1 MPLDF
6 CFREEI
12 MTQLESARKGI
23 ITPQMKAV
31 AEAEGVDAEFV
42 RSGVAEGTIVI
53 SANVKHTSL
62 RPCGIGRGLTTKV
75 NANIGTSSDY
85 GDIDTELAKLKIA
98 VEAGADAVMDLSTG
112 GDISAV
118 RRAVV
123 QASTV
128 PIGTVP
134 LYQAGIKAIEKYGAI
149 VKMTPDDIFDS
160 IAEHIADGVDFL
172 TVHCGVTKSAIDRL
186 KKQGRVADVVSRGG
200 AFMMGWIL
208 NNGCE
213 NPLYEYYDRLLEMAR
228 EYDVTLSLGD
238 GMRPGCLADATDRSQ
253 IEELLTIGELVDRA
267 WAAGVQVMVE
277 GPGHVPLN
285 LIEANVKL
293 EKTICKGAPF
303 YVLGPLVTDIGAGYD
318 HITGAIGGAL
328 AAAAGTDFLCYVTPA
343 EHLSLPD
350 PEDVRQGVMAS
361 RIAAHAGDIV
371 KGVKGAAER
380 DRQMAVARK
389 NLDWETQ
396 AKLALD
402 PQRVQSV
409 HSGQHATTTNA
420 CSMCGKFC
428 AMELVKEYLGVSTPG
443 C

>member
-1 MPLDF
+1 
-6 CFREEI
+6 

-42 RSGVAEGTIVI
+42 RRGVAEGTIVI

-160 IAEHIADGVDFL
+160 IA
-172 TVHCGVTKSAIDRL
+172 
-186 KKQGRVADVVSRGG
+186 
-200 AFMMGWIL
+200 
-208 NNGCE
+208 
-213 NPLYEYYDRLLEMAR
+213 
-228 EYDVTLSLGD
+228 
-238 GMRPGCLADATDRSQ
+238 
-253 IEELLTIGELVDRA
+253 
-267 WAAGVQVMVE
+267 
-277 GPGHVPLN
+277 
-285 LIEANVKL
+285 
-293 EKTICKGAPF
+293 
-303 YVLGPLVTDIGAGYD
+303 
-318 HITGAIGGAL
+318 
-328 AAAAGTDFLCYVTPA
+328 
-343 EHLSLPD
+343 
-350 PEDVRQGVMAS
+350 
-361 RIAAHAGDIV
+361 
-371 KGVKGAAER
+371 
-380 DRQMAVARK
+380 
-389 NLDWETQ
+389 
-396 AKLALD
+396 
-402 PQRVQSV
+402 
-409 HSGQHATTTNA
+409 
-420 CSMCGKFC
+420 
-428 AMELVKEYLGVSTPG
+428 
-443 C
+443 